1 MDCHK
6 VKFALEEYAL
16 FHIKKHS
23 KRNEDIGLN
32 ARAYKCLVCRQ
43 WHITSKVLNHEL
55 IQDNEDLMAQLIAQ
69 VKLNEDLKAEI
80 EVLIKAPKKHIKIVP
95 MLEPKVKQM
104 KEKINKQ
111 ERQIKELKDMRNLLL
126 QKLNQFL

>member
-32 ARAYKCLVCRQ
+32 ARAYKCLICRQ
-43 WHITSKVLNHEL
+43 WHITSKVLNQEL

-80 EVLIKAPKKHIKIVP
+80 EVLIKKPKKHIKMIP
-95 MLEPKVKQM
+95 TSEPKVKLM
-104 KEKINKQ
+104 REKINKQ
-111 ERQIKELKDMRNLLL
+111 EREIKSLKETRNLLL